1 MRKYSNM
8 QKKILTILGFV
19 FLQFSFAQHGE
30 RCASSF
36 KHSDYLKQHPE
47 QKSSFD
53 KIELQL
59 QKAIR
64 KGYSQ
69 RSSNAV
75 YQVPLVIHVMH
86 IGEAE
91 GVGNNISD
99 AQIMSGI
106 TQINNAFRNV
116 SGQGI
121 DTKIEF
127 VLAKTDPDCN
137 VSNGIIRYD
146 ASGITGYSSN
156 GIAVDALGADE
167 LILKASSKWPNDSYY
182 NIWIV
187 SEIEGNEG
195 GFGTQGFAYFPG
207 TSESVD
213 GTVILNT
220 AWGSMGTVNSWND
233 QGKTGIHELGH
244 GLNLHHTFKVQS
256 DSDTTSN
263 GCPINTDCSTQGDL
277 CCDTDP
283 HKVSISFTCTDS
295 ETNEC
300 TGNPFGDVVHNYMDY
315 SDQDCQYMF
324 SQDQIDRMRATLEGP
339 RSGLIVSKGKAAVLK
354 PFTQPLAPLCEP
366 TSQAL
371 GLSAGYAGIMN
382 VSFHNLV
389 AKSSNTKN
397 DGGYVNNS
405 SECLN
410 TAYVH
415 PDSSYDLSI
424 TPWTNT
430 SKAKGWIDYN
440 NDGDFTNDELIY
452 DKTLAPHT
460 TVSGSLTIPT
470 TAIEG
475 EFLRMRVLLD
485 LYDISDACTN
495 PEYGQAEDYAVYIY
509 KINTVSGKIYEDIL
523 GACGSTGSALL
534 AVGLVKNGQTHYT
547 TITDGFGNYTFTGV
561 ASGTYELHVDSFSY
575 DNVNAP
581 EIIVIADVLGEEYI
595 HESTSINI
603 CENITSISKPEGI
616 IDLRITPNPVINN
629 FVVKFSSESSE
640 SIIYQLTDIQ
650 GKVIERGKIAKANMI
665 TKAFN
670 IEKLNRGVYILSL
683 GNKNGTTV
691 RQVIKR

>member
-1 MRKYSNM
+1 M
-8 QKKILTILGFV
+8 QKSLLVILGFI
-19 FLQFSFAQHGE
+19 FLQFSYAQHSE

-36 KHSDYLKQHPE
+36 KHAKYIKKHPE
-47 QKSSFD
+47 AKSSFE

-64 KGYSQ
+64 KGYTQ
-69 RSSNAV
+69 RSSNEV

-127 VLAKTDPDCN
+127 VLAKTDPNCN
-137 VSNGIIRYD
+137 ISNGIVRYD
-146 ASGITGYSSN
+146 ASGITGYASN
-156 GIAVDALGADE
+156 GVAVDTLGADE
-167 LILKASSKWPNDSYY
+167 LILKASSKWSNESYY

-207 TSESVD
+207 TSGSVD

-220 AWGSMGTVNSWND
+220 AWGSMGTANSWNN

-244 GLNLHHTFKVQS
+244 GLNLHHTFKVLS
-256 DSDTTSN
+256 DADTTSN
-263 GCPINTDCSTQGDL
+263 GCPLNTDCSTQGDL

-283 HKVSISFTCTDS
+283 HKVSISFTCTDT
-295 ETNEC
+295 EINEC
-300 TGNPFGDVVHNYMDY
+300 TGNIYGDVVHNYMDY

-324 SQDQIDRMRATLEGP
+324 SQDQIDRMRATLEGS
-339 RSGLIVSKGKAAVLK
+339 RSGLIVSKGTAAVLK

-389 AKSSNTKN
+389 AKSSNTQN
-397 DGGYVNNS
+397 DGGYLNNA

-410 TAYVH
+410 TVYVH

-424 TPWTNT
+424 TPWMNTN
-430 SKAKGWIDYN
+430 KAKGWIDYN

-452 DKTLAPHT
+452 DETLAAHT

-470 TAIEG
+470 TAVEG

-485 LYDISDACTN
+485 IPDISDACTN
-495 PEYGQAEDYAVYIY
+495 PIYGQAEDYAVYIY
-509 KINTVSGKIYEDIL
+509 KIHTVSGKIYEDIS
-523 GACGSTGSALL
+523 GACGTTGSALL

-561 ASGTYELHVDSFSY
+561 ASGTYELHVESDSY
-575 DNVNAP
+575 DNITAP
-581 EIIVIADVLGEEYI
+581 EIIVIADVLSEEYI

-603 CENITSISKPEGI
+603 CDNATSVISAGGI
-616 IDLRITPNPVINN
+616 IDVSITPNPVINN

-640 SIIYQLTDIQ
+640 PIIYQFTDIQ
-650 GKVIERGKIAKANMI
+650 GKVIERGKIATANMV

-670 IEKLNRGVYILSL
+670 IEKLNSGVYILSL
-683 GNKNGTTV
+683 GNINGTTV
-691 RQVIKR
+691 RQVVKR